1 MDGSSSEPQQNQNIL
16 VYVSGPILSY
26 LLSLSVSSFCNN
38 LSDPET
44 FSEGLFFDISC
55 PCGCT
60 STPCSAKSGPFCYPS
75 ATGVSTVLG
84 ALSGHCGHLS
94 WGSLTRS
101 TLGVRFGAVL
111 TSCLRSKAVF
121 FLNLIAGFT
130 AQGLCD
136 KIRVSHVDLCPIS
149 RQCWII
155 FCICKAP
162 IGPFMS
168 SRHSQANFS
177 LVHRGPHSCHAE
189 LP

>member
-1 MDGSSSEPQQNQNIL
+1 M
-16 VYVSGPILSY
+16 YVSGPLLSY
-26 LLSLSVSSFCNN
+26 LLSLVSVSSFCSN

-44 FSEGLFFDISC
+44 FRRSFFDISC

-60 STPCSAKSGPFCYPS
+60 STPCRAKSGPFCFPS

-84 ALSGHCGHLS
+84 ALFGHCGHLS

-111 TSCLRSKAVF
+111 TPCLRSKAVF
-121 FLNLIAGFT
+121 FLNRIAGLT

-177 LVHRGPHSCHAE
+177 LTQGPSF
-189 LP
+189 LPCRASVKPSFRF